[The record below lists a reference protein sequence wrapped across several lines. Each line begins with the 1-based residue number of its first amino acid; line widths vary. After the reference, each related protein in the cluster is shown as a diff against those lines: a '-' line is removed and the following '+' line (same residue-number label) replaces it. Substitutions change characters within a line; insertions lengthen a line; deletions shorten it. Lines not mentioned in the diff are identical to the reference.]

1 MNRRCERQP
10 ASYGRLRPNRSWA
23 WTSARPRTH
32 LVVSPDPNHG
42 PPRSRLRRRTVSFA
56 LTERRTVTSTTEIQP
71 IGEVDA
77 EQARRLDGFV
87 ERAQAAAKAFR
98 AFDHQA
104 VDRIVW
110 AMVVAGLE
118 SAVELA
124 ELAMEETGFGVFE
137 DKVVKNYIATEFL
150 FDYLKDKRSVGVID
164 EDPQRHIEY
173 VAEPIGVVLAL
184 LPITNPTSTALFK
197 SIVGAKTRN
206 AMVFRPSARAARC
219 AARAVEILQAA
230 GEEAGL
236 PKHALQ
242 VIP

>member
-1 MNRRCERQP
+1 M
-10 ASYGRLRPNRSWA
+10 
-23 WTSARPRTH
+23 
-32 LVVSPDPNHG
+32 
-42 PPRSRLRRRTVSFA
+42 
-56 LTERRTVTSTTEIQP
+56 TSTTEIQS
-71 IGEVDA
+71 IGEVDRK
-77 EQARRLDGFV
+77 QAQRLDGFV

-98 AFDHQA
+98 AFDQEA

-150 FDYLKDKRSVGVID
+150 FDYLKDKRTVGVID

-242 VIP
+242 VIPDARRLSVSLPPPRR

>member
-1 MNRRCERQP
+1 M
-10 ASYGRLRPNRSWA
+10 
-23 WTSARPRTH
+23 
-32 LVVSPDPNHG
+32 
-42 PPRSRLRRRTVSFA
+42 
-56 LTERRTVTSTTEIQP
+56 TSTTEIQP
-71 IGEVDA
+71 IGEVDG

-87 ERAQAAAKAFR
+87 ERAQAAARRPFG
-98 AFDHQA
+98 AFDQEA

-150 FDYLKDKRSVGVID
+150 FDYLKDKRTVGVID

-219 AARAVEILQAA
+219 ATRAVEILQAA

-236 PKHALQ
+236 PQARSPGHPRPDARRLP
-242 VIP
+242 VSLPPPRR